1 MFFLRSERPVQLRRL
16 LVLNRVYT
24 RPVRVDLRGGG
35 TNQTLVEGSKS
46 MLKRWMINQLD
57 HVLSTLLIV
66 NAMKESRI
74 AIPFNHQTRDV

>member
-1 MFFLRSERPVQLRRL
+1 
-16 LVLNRVYT
+16 
-24 RPVRVDLRGGG
+24 
-35 TNQTLVEGSKS
+35 